1 MSSVSFIEHILL
13 ELFGYTE
20 NDDKYI
26 NKRIGFSYIKPRIF
40 DQTMRVYKVMC
51 SEEKILLAI
60 RASCIKRLRDRYLK
74 SQVLRSIA
82 CVIRYVKCQLY
93 RAYPAR
99 IIWIY
104 RK

>member
-60 RASCIKRLRDRYLK
+60 RASCIKRRFFIDLSRFTTL
-74 SQVLRSIA
+74 QA
-82 CVIRYVKCQLY
+82 HTE
-93 RAYPAR
+93 
-99 IIWIY
+99 
-104 RK
+104 